1 MYRRQDERALSD
13 AETLS
18 GSPSRRNSGN
28 LLGRTHWA
36 GTFRRELSFLSDKD
50 AHSKGRTRGA
60 MSLRFRSVF
69 RALTLSLLSLVLW
82 ASSVRATYSIIACD
96 AKTRACGVAVQTNN
110 LAVGASVPYAQA
122 GVGALV
128 SQFETNPNYG
138 PRGLALL
145 AEGKAPEEVLKQLLA

>member
-1 MYRRQDERALSD
+1 
-13 AETLS
+13 
-18 GSPSRRNSGN
+18 
-28 LLGRTHWA
+28 
-36 GTFRRELSFLSDKD
+36 
-50 AHSKGRTRGA
+50 

-145 AEGKAPEEVLKQLLA
+145 AEGKAPEEVLKQLLADDGNFEG